1 MRGLER
7 FFRLLA
13 VLSLGGW
20 VRRPFDD
27 GTPHGRWKAANAIDL
42 YVCAWLALE
51 IVLYLVAG
59 SVASWLLLA
68 VVLYRL
74 AEIVQVYSNTL
85 IFDELR
91 HPTRVRGPYT
101 VLSVGRNLVLMV
113 ILLVETML
121 LYGLAFYVARA
132 DISGIGT
139 PADALYLSIGT
150 ISTGPTEATPHG
162 WIRFVVASEVLFGF
176 LFVVTILGRVV
187 SLLARIRD
195 LTQPGSPEPEPEARS
210 ARAER
215 RPLTDS
221 LEDTPARQQPAIA
234 ETPSSEI
241 RLTWRFRRSTRRDG
255 KQ

>member
-13 VLSLGGW
+13 VLSLGFW

-27 GTPHGRWKAANAIDL
+27 GTAHGRWKAANAIDV

-51 IVLYLVAG
+51 IGLYLVA
-59 SVASWLLLA
+59 SSIASWLLLA

-91 HPTRVRGPYT
+91 HPTRERGPYT

-113 ILLVETML
+113 ILLLETML
-121 LYGLAFYVARA
+121 LFGLVFYVVRD
-132 DISGIGT
+132 DISGIDN

-150 ISTGPTEATPHG
+150 ISTGPTEAIPQG
-162 WIRFVVASEVLFGF
+162 WVRFVVASEVLFGF

-187 SLLARIRD
+187 GLLPRIGD
-195 LTQPGSPEPEPEARS
+195 LTQPESPEPEPETQS
-210 ARAER
+210 APADS
-215 RPLTDS
+215 PLTDAS
-221 LEDTPARQQPAIA
+221 GENP
-234 ETPSSEI
+234 
-241 RLTWRFRRSTRRDG
+241 
-255 KQ
+255 